1 MTDLFLLFFFNLL
14 LLFAGNNSTE
24 LTWGALDDVVMGGVS
39 ESSFQIDRRGSEIG
53 GPTGVF
59 KGCSC
64 QTFPPMSFH
73 VLFSCRQF
81 HKNYGD

>member
-1 MTDLFLLFFFNLL
+1 MTGFFFNLL

-24 LTWGALDDVVMGGVS
+24 LTWGGDVMGGPG
-39 ESSFQIDRRGSEIG
+39 ESSFQIDQRGSEIG

-73 VLFSCRQF
+73 GLFSCT
-81 HKNYGD
+81 